1 MLAKLANTGSVA
13 NARLSLKWKKSQ
25 EHVHLVI
32 GMIDD
37 TEKS

>member
-25 EHVHLVI
+25 EHVHLV